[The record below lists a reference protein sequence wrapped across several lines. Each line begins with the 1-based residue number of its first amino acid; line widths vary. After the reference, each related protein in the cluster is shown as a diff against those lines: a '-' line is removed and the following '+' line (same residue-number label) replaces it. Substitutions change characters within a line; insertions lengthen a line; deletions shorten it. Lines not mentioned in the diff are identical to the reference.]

1 MAYGS
6 TDGEGRV
13 TPRTTTSTSSS
24 RSSSTLRR
32 CVVLGVAA
40 FVVASVVATRAR
52 TSGRVLGG
60 PNEFNREHAEVVT
73 FTLDASC
80 VPTRIT
86 GDEQYASFFSSDV
99 VRAVVLTKERAG
111 EELALGD
118 GTEMTRGARAGTYV
132 VTRMTASR
140 AEYGFALT
148 NANGETIYEL
158 RRNARFPRKGSLI
171 DKACATTIHIG
182 GGVYENRKLPFFA
195 EMTPKSDGSFAVSH
209 TFAGCEESCLPGQT
223 APESSS
229 PASPP
234 PGSSSPGSPPPGSS
248 SSPASPPPRSPPP
261 SPPALFTGSAS
272 KCRLF
277 ITTRAS
283 WSTSNLFS
291 VEEGKATLTS
301 WTAHT
306 GNWKTVSPGIDTT
319 WALQTKV
326 VGGYTLMSSPT
337 STIIGTSARWQM
349 VDSPDP
355 KFGVTFFGPIIDLDS
370 GYNAVYAIGKSNS
383 VWRRQLWPIVNQI
396 WKPAGIPPN
405 ELVANHATSM
415 LQIAGGRTRVWGIQ
429 GAVIARIGPVFYC
442 PEPCVQ
448 NTNYLSATANMWKK
462 STTPVLYV
470 KHIEVGE
477 KDVFIVGADGKS
489 VYRNSE
495 DGADGWTGVAFPKNM
510 GTSVIQQIAVG
521 FDALWLLATDGKLHV
536 CALPC
541 AGGAAF
547 SVVSK
552 APANI
557 ISIDASKRT
566 YVP

>member
-1 MAYGS
+1 
-6 TDGEGRV
+6 
-13 TPRTTTSTSSS
+13 
-24 RSSSTLRR
+24 
-32 CVVLGVAA
+32 
-40 FVVASVVATRAR
+40 
-52 TSGRVLGG
+52 
-60 PNEFNREHAEVVT
+60 
-73 FTLDASC
+73 
-80 VPTRIT
+80 
-86 GDEQYASFFSSDV
+86 
-99 VRAVVLTKERAG
+99 
-111 EELALGD
+111 
-118 GTEMTRGARAGTYV
+118 
-132 VTRMTASR
+132 
-140 AEYGFALT
+140 
-148 NANGETIYEL
+148 
-158 RRNARFPRKGSLI
+158 
-171 DKACATTIHIG
+171 
-182 GGVYENRKLPFFA
+182 
-195 EMTPKSDGSFAVSH
+195 
-209 TFAGCEESCLPGQT
+209 
-223 APESSS
+223 
-229 PASPP
+229 
-234 PGSSSPGSPPPGSS
+234 
-248 SSPASPPPRSPPP
+248 
-261 SPPALFTGSAS
+261 
-272 KCRLF
+272 
-277 ITTRAS
+277 
-283 WSTSNLFS
+283 
-291 VEEGKATLTS
+291 
-301 WTAHT
+301 
-306 GNWKTVSPGIDTT
+306 
-319 WALQTKV
+319 
-326 VGGYTLMSSPT
+326 
-337 STIIGTSARWQM
+337 M